1 MSKRKDELM
10 LYMQTGDP
18 KSSKFK
24 EVALE
29 IEDIELQEFN

>member
-1 MSKRKDELM
+1 MIEI
-10 LYMQTGDP
+10 QIGDP

-24 EVALE
+24 EIALE